1 MKREPRTIPPAR
13 SRYPRER
20 AAGDYVDA
28 GRYAGALIYRDAR
41 CLEHDGWEFNNAYPH
56 ATRSGI
62 CFGDKIFSEQSAAYD
77 VLVNGSRPQSLHQ
90 LHQPAG
96 KNYPA
101 KQA

>member
-28 GRYAGALIYRDAR
+28 RRHTRALVYRNAR
-41 CLEHDGWEFNNAYPH
+41 RPEHDRWESNNAYSH
-56 ATRSGI
+56 TSGGGIRS
-62 CFGDKIFSEQSAAYD
+62 GDKIFSKQSAAHNLLPD
-77 VLVNGSRPQSLHQ
+77 HRRPQSLHQ

-96 KNYPA
+96 KNHPA

>member
-28 GRYAGALIYRDAR
+28 CRHAGAVVHRDAR
-41 CLEHDGWEFNNAYPH
+41 RVEHDGREFDDAYPH
-56 ATRSGI
+56 AAGGGI
-62 CFGDKIFSEQSAAYD
+62 RFDNKIFSEQSAAYD
-77 VLVNGSRPQSLHQ
+77 VLVNGAWPQSLHQ

-96 KNYPA
+96 KNHPA